1 MYKSD
6 VYVDFRFIPLFSV
19 QAEMLFSQ
27 PDLRPVE
34 ALVVVHEL
42 KEAATAVAVSD
53 ISQLPRDINTASD
66 IIARTVDLLLQS
78 MDNSSAMQL
87 AEVSI
92 NEVRVIL
99 LSSSIIKFL
108 CSPTLNIMEL
118 LVGVIILS
126 LCICYYTD
134 KHSISAAIKL
144 ILLCGMKTTEC

>member
-6 VYVDFRFIPLFSV
+6 IYVDFRFIPLFSV

-66 IIARTVDLLLQS
+66 IIGRTVDLLLQS

-99 LSSSIIKFL
+99 LSSSIIKF
-108 CSPTLNIMEL
+108 
-118 LVGVIILS
+118 
-126 LCICYYTD
+126 
-134 KHSISAAIKL
+134 
-144 ILLCGMKTTEC
+144 